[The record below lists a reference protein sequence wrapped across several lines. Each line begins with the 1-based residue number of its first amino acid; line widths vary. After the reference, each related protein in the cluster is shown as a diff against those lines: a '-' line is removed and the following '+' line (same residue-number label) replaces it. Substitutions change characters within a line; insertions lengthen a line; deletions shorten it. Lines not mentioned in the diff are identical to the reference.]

1 MKYVLAI
8 TGTFLMKWNLEFRK
22 LKVYQILHINNNI
35 IINEIILWDHS
46 KFIEYLFIALFPGI
60 LLGK

>member
-1 MKYVLAI
+1 
-8 TGTFLMKWNLEFRK
+8 MKWNLALRK
-22 LKVYQILHINNNI
+22 LKVYQILPINNNI